1 MKSKKE
7 KKIKAWAVMDNEKI
21 IRSSIYREESILWI
35 YRKKVYAKKFLT
47 NDKVVP
53 VEIKIISPKKDE
65 VGKK

>member
-1 MKSKKE
+1 MKPKKE
-7 KKIKAWAVMDNEKI
+7 KKMTAWAVMDNEEI